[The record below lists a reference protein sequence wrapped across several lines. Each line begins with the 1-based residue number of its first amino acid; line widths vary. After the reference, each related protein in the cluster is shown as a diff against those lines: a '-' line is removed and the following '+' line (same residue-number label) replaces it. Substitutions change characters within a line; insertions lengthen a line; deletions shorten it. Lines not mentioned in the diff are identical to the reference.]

1 MIVAFPA
8 AAALIALGCA
18 AVVGWDALKRPRP
31 ERVVWFVAFLVFAVA
46 AAAEVVGTT
55 LGWNPVLAKVY
66 YLSGAVLVVGLLA
79 LGEAYLLWPARMPA
93 AAPGIALLV
102 VAIAATAVWS
112 APVDSAMLPE
122 IGWHALERGPVL
134 VALAVSI
141 NAGGTLVLVGGALFS
156 AFRSRATAGWSRR
169 AAGCLLI
176 AAGAI
181 LVASGGTLTRLGRP
195 EYLYLAMSAGIAV
208 IFAGVLLTRPTR
220 GHAASRSLL
229 ETALGPDRLATLP
242 STELR
247 RPGPRV
253 DEGLRFITERMLPL
267 EAGDVAN
274 ACRRWSATPIEGD
287 ALTRQQARQ
296 TWELRV
302 LLAEPAKDRFDRL
315 PLVVQAQLADLYRNV
330 WSDELQQR
338 SAGSG
343 TGPRRSLAILR
354 PANEAEGEAR

>member
-46 AAAEVVGTT
+46 AAAEVVGAT
-55 LGWNPVLAKVY
+55 LGWNPALARVY
-66 YLSGAVLVVGLLA
+66 YLAGAVLVVGLLA

-93 AAPGIALLV
+93 VAPGIALLI

-112 APVDSAMLPE
+112 APVDSARLPA
-122 IGWHALERGPVL
+122 IGWHALERGPAL
-134 VALAVSI
+134 VALSVSI
-141 NAGGTLVLVGGALFS
+141 NAGGTLVLVGGALYS

-169 AAGCLLI
+169 AASCLLI

-181 LVASGGTLTRLGRP
+181 LVASGGTLTRLGLP

-208 IFAGVLLTRPTR
+208 IFAGVLLTRPTAR
-220 GHAASRSLL
+220 QAGSRSFLR
-229 ETALGPDRLATLP
+229 TAMGPERHTSPP
-242 STELR
+242 SAGLR
-247 RPGPRV
+247 RPDSQA
-253 DEGLRFITERMLPL
+253 DEGLRFI
-267 EAGDVAN
+267 AGHLLSLDDVDVAD
-274 ACRRWSATPIEGD
+274 ACHRWSATPIEGD
-287 ALTRQQARQ
+287 ALTREQAKQ

-302 LLAEPAKDRFDRL
+302 QLEEPAKDRFDRL
-315 PLVVQAQLADLYRNV
+315 PLVVQAQLADLYWNV
-330 WSDELQQR
+330 WSGDLQRR

-343 TGPRRSLAILR
+343 AGTRRSLAILR